1 MHLDA
6 PPSGCY
12 HVGRWDLRSTS
23 AVRLCTDGGIDTPR
37 PVPDMFEE
45 CFIMQKLTGQTLSR
59 HVEEKGDVYLLL
71 FVCCYLVFQAFNQ
84 FLHYAGLRGMVW
96 IALSRGILAVL
107 ALLAGSVVL
116 KRKAI
121 IALVFEG
128 AFVLLVLCTYFW
140 GSPYP
145 DYRSMAFDL
154 LVVYIPMGL
163 AFYCTESVSLAL
175 DVLYISSWI
184 IEIICIVTSV
194 LALSSRYSVTLGSCL
209 LLPILIKLDRF
220 SVSRRW
226 YDLLMALL
234 DMMALVFGG
243 GRGPFVCIVVF
254 LLILLLT
261 RDTVSVK
268 KRLSILVL
276 LLVLAAL
283 LYVLYPYFAAA
294 AAPLIDHFHIRSRTL
309 RMLLSGNISFD
320 SGRSI
325 VWNYFLE
332 KIRLSPL
339 LGYGITGAWELDVP
353 GAENA
358 YPHSIVLELV
368 AAFGIPIGALLTL
381 ALGAVI
387 IRGLRQKNP
396 GKRRLAIIFLSFH
409 VHLLWAGSFLKTP
422 LFFVALAACLRPES
436 KKEELSAAPPEE

>member
-1 MHLDA
+1 MWA
-6 PPSGCY
+6 
-12 HVGRWDLRSTS
+12 VGTCEMRAAS
-23 AVRLCTDGGIDTPR
+23 VCTDGGKLAPR
-37 PVPDMFEE
+37 AVPDMFEE
-45 CFIMQKLTGQTLSR
+45 CFIMQKLTRQTLSR
-59 HVEEKGDVYLLL
+59 HVEEKGDIYLLL

-84 FLHYAGLRGMVW
+84 FLHYINMRGLVW
-96 IALSRGILAVL
+96 IVLSRGILAVL
-107 ALLAGSVVL
+107 ALLAGIVVL
-116 KRKAI
+116 HRKAI
-121 IALVFEG
+121 FALLVEG
-128 AFVLLVLCTYFW
+128 AFVLLLLFTYLW

-145 DYRSMAFDL
+145 SYKSLAFDL
-154 LVVYIPMGL
+154 LVVFLPMGL
-163 AFYCTESVSLAL
+163 AFYCTESDSLSL
-175 DVLYISSWI
+175 DFLYISSWI

-194 LALSSRYSVTLGSCL
+194 LALSSQYSVTLGSCL

-220 SVSRRW
+220 FVSRRW

-268 KRLSILVL
+268 KRLSILAL

-283 LYVLYPYFAAA
+283 LYVLYPYFTAA

-309 RMLLSGNISFD
+309 RMLLSGKISSD

-325 VWNYFLE
+325 IWNYFLE

-339 LGYGITGAWELDVP
+339 LGYGITGAWELNLP
-353 GAENA
+353 GSVNA

-368 AAFGIPIGALLTL
+368 TAFGIPIGALLTL
-381 ALGAVI
+381 ALGAI
-387 IRGLRQKNP
+387 AIRGLRQKNP
-396 GKRRLAIIFLSFH
+396 EKRRLAIIFLSFH
-409 VHLLWAGSFLKTP
+409 AHLLWSGSFLKTP
-422 LFFVALAACLRPES
+422 LFFVALAACLRPE
-436 KKEELSAAPPEE
+436 KREEELPAAPPQE